1 MCVCVVC
8 VCVGAEALYIT
19 CKLQNCTD
27 ANKGKP
33 FPGYID
39 PNSLVVQ
46 DEYVFVQ
53 VGNRPVCSVKHQ
65 NCTRQKESGFC
76 QKFTKISVRNVILL
90 QPCVSLCCEKCLI
103 CFSPFVSKVFLFFIT
118 LRYQQQEDQSTMC
131 QPKERS
137 LLP

>member
-1 MCVCVVC
+1 MPWPDVLVCVCLCVCVF
-8 VCVGAEALYIT
+8 VGAEALYVT

-53 VGNRPVCSVKHQ
+53 VGNCPV
-65 NCTRQKESGFC
+65 F
-76 QKFTKISVRNVILL
+76 
-90 QPCVSLCCEKCLI
+90 SLKSIRHRKCGDFEGI
-103 CFSPFVSKVFLFFIT
+103 VQGHS
-118 LRYQQQEDQSTMC
+118 
-131 QPKERS
+131 
-137 LLP
+137 